1 MTDWSDAEVRELVT
15 LWPKAS
21 AAQIARCLHRPRA
34 AICGKIG
41 RLRQDGLL
49 PYGAEKH
56 LEVKPQP
63 DRHVRLPRA
72 TAEPTIRPQK
82 PLQPNLVS
90 VQMRPCSILELDDSR
105 CHWPLGDVYEI
116 ATAFCGGLAVRG
128 CPYCPHHSQM
138 ARGHDRRRTA

>member
-1 MTDWSDAEVRELVT
+1 MNTWTESEVRELVT
-15 LWPKAS
+15 LWPMAS
-21 AAQIARCLHRPRA
+21 ASQIARRLHRPRA

-63 DRHVRLPRA
+63 DRHERPPRA
-72 TAEPTIRPQK
+72 TAELTIRLQK

-105 CHWPLGDVYEI
+105 CHWPLGEVHKV
-116 ATAFCGGLAVRG
+116 AALFCGGVAETD
-128 CPYCPHHSQM
+128 CPYCTHHLQM
-138 ARGHDRRRTA
+138 ARGNRA